1 MRGISHF
8 VFKKLFEYR
17 QGAATTYGDYDI
29 MSISPL
35 KPGEIVDL
43 LRREIS
49 GFTPL
54 TETYEVGTIIQCGDG
69 VARACGLDDIMSSEL
84 VEIDPPGKEPVVGMA
99 INLEEDNVGIVLF
112 DGWEN
117 IREGDIVKRTKRVA
131 GVPVGISLLGRVV
144 DALGRPLDEGPPLSD
159 TEFRDV
165 EVRAPGIVDRRNV
178 DTPLQTGLKAV
189 DSMIPIGR
197 GQRELIIGDRSTG
210 KTAIALDAII
220 NQGLHFD
227 TDPVYCFY
235 VAVGQKRSSVAQVIE
250 HLKKHDA
257 MRYTTVISATA
268 GEAATMQYIA
278 PYSAT
283 AMAEWFRDNGK
294 HALVIFDDLTKH
306 AQSYRQISLLL
317 RRPPGREAFPG
328 DIFYL
333 HSRLLER
340 AAMMSDE
347 RGGGSLTALPIV
359 ETQEGD
365 VSAYVPTNIIS
376 ITDGQIFLEGNLFNS
391 GIRPAVNVGISV
403 SRVGGD
409 AQIKAMK
416 QVAGTLRLDLA
427 QFREL
432 ASFSQFSS
440 DLDPATQAQLD
451 RGERLVEILKQRQ
464 FSPMPVELQVLS
476 IYAGTNGWFDDLPTR
491 KISGWESHFHEHVL
505 ENHPG
510 FIAELSETGELS
522 DDMIKRLDAI
532 LAEFAEQ
539 VNVEEFSEEF
549 DAGYNVNM
557 ALAMATTSRGINKDM
572 LKLVERVTARELASP
587 ALEDEL
593 VQIISEPEEEDEER
607 DQFDALIENAPVL
620 DIDGSISIDEAFA
633 KAAEILAKKLG
644 GVDPAAILAELKKR
658 EEQSP
663 TALNSFIAVPHFI
676 LKGDKQFQVVLM
688 RCRKGIEFSD
698 VAPTIHFAF
707 FMGGTVDMRPMHLR
721 ALAAIAQVVQDP
733 SFEKAWLSAENT
745 EALRDLVR
753 HAKRKREDDSER

>member
-1 MRGISHF
+1 MP
-8 VFKKLFEYR
+8 
-17 QGAATTYGDYDI
+17 TT
-29 MSISPL
+29 PL
-35 KPGEIVDL
+35 KPGEIVAL
-43 LRREIS
+43 LKKEID
-49 GFTPL
+49 GFSHL
-54 TETYEVGTIIQCGDG
+54 TEIHEVGTIIQCGDG

-84 VEIDPPGKEPVVGMA
+84 VEIDLPDKDPVVGMA

-112 DGWEN
+112 DGWEDVG
-117 IREGDIVKRTKRVA
+117 EGAVVRRTKSVA
-131 GVPVGISLLGRVV
+131 GVPTGDSLSGRVV
-144 DALGRPLDEGPPLSD
+144 DALGRPLDEGAPLLD
-159 TEFRDV
+159 TERRDI
-165 EVRAPGIVDRRNV
+165 EIRAPGIVDRKNV
-178 DTPLQTGLKAV
+178 VTPLQTGLKAV

-197 GQRELIIGDRSTG
+197 GQRELIIGDRGTG

-235 VAVGQKRSSVAQVIE
+235 VAIGQKRSSVARVIE
-250 HLKKHDA
+250 QLKSHDA

-278 PYSAT
+278 PYSAM
-283 AMAEWFRDNGK
+283 AMAEYFRDNGK

-340 AAMMSDE
+340 AAAMSE
-347 RGGGSLTALPIV
+347 AAGCGTLTALPIV
-359 ETQEGD
+359 ETQD
-365 VSAYVPTNIIS
+365 SAYVPTNIIS

-416 QVAGTLRLDLA
+416 QTSGTLRLDLA

-440 DLDPATQAQLD
+440 DLDPATQALLD

-464 FSPMPVELQVLS
+464 FAPMPVELQILS
-476 IYAGTNGWFDDLPTR
+476 IYAGTHGWFDDMPTR
-491 KISGWESHFHEHVL
+491 KISGWESHFHEFVL

-510 FIAELSETGELS
+510 FFAEFSHKGEFTEES
-522 DDMIKRLDAI
+522 TKKLDAI
-532 LAEFAEQ
+532 LAEFAEK
-539 VNVEEFSEEF
+539 VNIEEFSEEF
-549 DAGYNVNM
+549 DAGYNINM
-557 ALAMATTSRGINKDM
+557 ALALATAGRGINKDM

-593 VQIISEPEEEDEER
+593 VQIMTEPEEEDEER
-607 DQFDALIENAPVL
+607 DHFDKLIENAPVL
-620 DIDGSISIDEAFA
+620 DFEDSLTVDDAFA
-633 KAAEILAKKLG
+633 EAAEILAEKLDG
-644 GVDPAAILAELKKR
+644 IDASTVLAELLKR
-658 EEQSP
+658 EKQSP

-676 LKGDKQFQVVLM
+676 LKGENQFQVLLM

-698 VAPTIHFAF
+698 VAPTIHFSF
-707 FMGGTVDMRPMHLR
+707 FMAGTVDMRPLHLR

-733 SFEKAWLSAENT
+733 SFEKSWLGAENT
-745 EALRDLVR
+745 EELRKLVR
-753 HAKRKREDDSER
+753 YGKRKRDD

>member
-1 MRGISHF
+1 MP
-8 VFKKLFEYR
+8 V
-17 QGAATTYGDYDI
+17 T
-29 MSISPL
+29 PL
-35 KPGEIVDL
+35 KPGEIVSL
-43 LRREIS
+43 LKKEIS
-49 GFTPL
+49 SFTPL
-54 TETYEVGTIIQCGDG
+54 METHEVGTIIQCGDG
-69 VARACGLDDIMSSEL
+69 VARACGLDNIMSSEL
-84 VEIDPPGKEPVVGMA
+84 VEIDLADKEPVVGMA

-112 DGWEN
+112 DGWEDV
-117 IREGDIVKRTKRVA
+117 REGDIVRRTNRVA
-131 GVPVGISLLGRVV
+131 SVPTGKALVGRVV
-144 DALGRPLDEGPPLSD
+144 DALGRPLDEGPPLLE
-159 TEFRDV
+159 TERRDI
-165 EVRAPGIVDRRNV
+165 EVRAPGIVDRKNV

-210 KTAIALDAII
+210 KTAIALDTII

-235 VAVGQKRSSVAQVIE
+235 VVIGQKRSSVAQVIDK
-250 HLKKHDA
+250 LKSHDA

-283 AMAEWFRDNGK
+283 AMAEHFRDNGM

-340 AAMMSDE
+340 AAAMSED

-391 GIRPAVNVGISV
+391 GIRPAINVGISV

-409 AQIKAMK
+409 AQRKAMK
-416 QVAGTLRLDLA
+416 KTAGSLRLDLA

-440 DLDPATQAQLD
+440 DLDPATKAQLD

-464 FSPMPVELQVLS
+464 FCPMPVELQILS
-476 IYAGTNGWFDDLPTR
+476 IYAGTHGWFDDMPTQ
-491 KISGWESHFHEHVL
+491 KIYGWESRFHEFVL
-505 ENHPG
+505 SNYPK
-510 FIAELSETGELS
+510 FIAELSEDGEFS
-522 DDMIKRLDAI
+522 DEMTNKLDAI
-532 LAEFAEQ
+532 LAEFSEK
-539 VNVEEFSEEF
+539 VNVEEFSDEF
-549 DAGYNVNM
+549 ETGYNVNM
-557 ALAMATTSRGINKDM
+557 ALALATANKGINKDM
-572 LKLVERVTARELASP
+572 LKLVESVTARELASP

-593 VQIISEPEEEDEER
+593 VQIMTEPEEDDEER
-607 DQFDALIENAPVL
+607 DNFDHLIESAPVI
-620 DIDGSISIDEAFA
+620 DIQDSISIDEAFA
-633 KAAEILAKKLG
+633 KAADLLAEKLDG
-644 GVDPAAILAELKKR
+644 ITSDEILAELKKR
-658 EEQSP
+658 EKQSP

-676 LKGDKQFQVVLM
+676 LKGEKQFQVLLM
-688 RCRKGIEFSD
+688 RCRKGVDFSEI
-698 VAPTIHFAF
+698 APTIHVAF
-707 FMGGTVDMRPMHLR
+707 FMVGTVDMRPLHLR

-733 SFEKAWLSAENT
+733 SFEKAWLSADDT
-745 EALRDLVR
+745 EALRRLVR
-753 HAKRKREDDSER
+753 YGKRKRAE